1 MSTAPSIT
9 TAMPE
14 QITLH
19 HVEATAEAY
28 ARDRE
33 ELSSIVG
40 ALQAVIDEARRRAMP
55 EIREAV
61 RNAAES
67 RDRLRAMIEAAPEL
81 FDNPRTRVI
90 AGVKLGFRK
99 QKGKVEFD
107 DEGKVIERIRAQL
120 PKDQAE
126 LLIRVRESVHKP
138 AVYDLTA
145 GDLKR
150 LGIRITDDCDE
161 LVIKPADSEVD
172 KLVAALLDE
181 AGEVRA

>member
-1 MSTAPSIT
+1 MNTAPKIT
-9 TAMPE
+9 VALPE
-14 QITLH
+14 RVTPH
-19 HVEATAEAY
+19 HIEAKAEAY

-33 ELSSIVG
+33 ELASITT

-81 FDNPRTRVI
+81 FHKPRTRVI
-90 AGVKLGFRK
+90 AGVKLGYQK

-107 DEGKVIERIRAQL
+107 DEGKVIERIHAQL

-126 LLIRVRESVHKP
+126 LLIRKRESVHKP

-161 LVIKPADSEVD
+161 VVIKPTDSEVD

-181 AGEVRA
+181 AGEEEA

>member
-1 MSTAPSIT
+1 MN
-9 TAMPE
+9 MPRIATDLPE
-14 QITLH
+14 RVTLH
-19 HVEATAEAY
+19 HIEAY
-28 ARDRE
+28 TQAYAEERD
-33 ELSSIVG
+33 ELASIITS
-40 ALQAVIDEARRRAMP
+40 LQAVIDEARRRAMP

-61 RNAAES
+61 RRAGEA
-67 RDRLRAMIEAAPEL
+67 RDRLNTAVAAAPEL
-81 FDNPRTRVI
+81 FDKPRTRVI
-90 AGVKLGFRK
+90 AGVKVGYQK

-107 DEGKVIERIRAQL
+107 DEGKVIERIRAHL
-120 PKDQAE
+120 PRDQAE

-161 LVIKPADSEVD
+161 IVIRPVDSEVD

-181 AGEVRA
+181 AGEDAA